1 MTGRFYVPE
10 FKKRG
15 FSQNEKQILAY
26 FQVGKTEQLKSE
38 L

>member
-1 MTGRFYVPE
+1 MSRNLKNEV
-10 FKKRG
+10 